1 MTEEIS
7 IYARVF
13 ERVCVFA
20 CALLE
25 KVDRERERE
34 RERERKVIESPSQSI
49 DENVCFFFFFL
60 VLQPG

>member
-13 ERVCVFA
+13 ERVCVCA

-25 KVDRERERE
+25 KVDRE

-60 VLQPG
+60 VLHPG

>member
-1 MTEEIS
+1 MFLREC
-7 IYARVF
+7 
-13 ERVCVFA
+13 VCVRVRSW
-20 CALLE
+20 
-25 KVDRERERE
+25 KKWIERERE